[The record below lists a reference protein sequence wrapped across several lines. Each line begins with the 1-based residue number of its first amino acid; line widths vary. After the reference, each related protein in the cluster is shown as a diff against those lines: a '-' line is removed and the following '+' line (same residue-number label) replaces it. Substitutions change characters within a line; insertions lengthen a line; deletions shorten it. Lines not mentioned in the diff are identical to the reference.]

1 MELSTAIKGRV
12 IVAFFVILVLISV
25 YIPYV
30 GLPLA
35 ILWLGIVIWQYK
47 RQQEQSN

>member
-1 MELSTAIKGRV
+1 MELSTVIKWRV
-12 IVAFFVILVLISV
+12 VVAFVIALILISV

-35 ILWLGIVIWQYK
+35 VVWLGIVIWQHR
-47 RQQEQSN
+47 RQQGQNS